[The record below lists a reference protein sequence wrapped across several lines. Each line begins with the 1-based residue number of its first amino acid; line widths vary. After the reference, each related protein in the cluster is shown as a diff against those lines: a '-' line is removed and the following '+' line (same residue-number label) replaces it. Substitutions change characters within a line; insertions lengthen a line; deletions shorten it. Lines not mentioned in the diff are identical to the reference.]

1 MLEQRQT
8 PKGTLVS
15 AGYPSIE
22 RLIDTEDFSKVNE
35 TFEAAYSELGQVAKV
50 KRGLKRSREAKKA
63 MLAIELTMN
72 LFKELLE
79 IKYKIAE
86 MLKRSQA
93 KKV

>member
-8 PKGTLVS
+8 PKGTSVS

-35 TFEAAYSELGQVAKV
+35 AFETAYGELTQVAKV
-50 KRGLKRSREAKKA
+50 KRGLKKSREAKKA
-63 MLAIELTMN
+63 MMAIELTMN

-79 IKYKIAE
+79 IKYKIQE
-86 MLKRSQA
+86 MLKRTQV

>member
-8 PKGTLVS
+8 PKGTAVS

-35 TFEAAYSELGQVAKV
+35 AFEAAYGELSLVARV
-50 KRGLKRSREAKKA
+50 KRGLKKSREAKKA
-63 MLAIELTMN
+63 MMAIELTMN

-79 IKYKIAE
+79 IKYKIQE
-86 MLKRSQA
+86 MLKRTQV

>member
-8 PKGTLVS
+8 PKGTAVS

-22 RLIDTEDFSKVNE
+22 RLMDTEDFSTVND
-35 TFEAAYSELGQVAKV
+35 TFAAAYGELTQTAKV
-50 KRGLKRSREAKKA
+50 KRGLKKSREAKKA

-86 MLKRSQA
+86 MLKRSQT